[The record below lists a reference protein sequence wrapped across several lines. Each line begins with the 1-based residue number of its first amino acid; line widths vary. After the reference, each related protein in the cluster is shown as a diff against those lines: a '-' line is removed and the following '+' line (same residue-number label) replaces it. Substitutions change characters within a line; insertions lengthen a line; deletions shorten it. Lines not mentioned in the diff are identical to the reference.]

1 MNVCGCEDIPVGDC
15 DCSGN
20 QTDAVGVCGGDC
32 AADADETASAM
43 HLKDALMQ
51 ARTTSPLTPKTTMA
65 HANLIWWRSPAWVI
79 WISVGALI

>member
-1 MNVCGCEDIPVGDC
+1 M
-15 DCSGN
+15 
-20 QTDAVGVCGGDC
+20 C
-32 AADADETASAM
+32 AAVKTFPLEIATAQEIKPMRWGCVEEIALLMQTKTASAM

-79 WISVGALI
+79 WISVGTLI